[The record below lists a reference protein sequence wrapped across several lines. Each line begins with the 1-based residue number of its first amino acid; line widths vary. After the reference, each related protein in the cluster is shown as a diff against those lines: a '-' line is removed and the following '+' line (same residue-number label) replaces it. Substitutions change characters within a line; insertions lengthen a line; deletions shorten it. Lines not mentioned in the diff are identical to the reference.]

1 MGIDNNFEMAFF
13 KSQIAAGIMLPY
25 SGSVFV
31 SIKDTDKT
39 NAMLNALRNLN
50 DIGFILIAT
59 AGTKLF
65 LDEAGI
71 KNKFVKKVFE
81 GRPNIADLLID
92 NKISIVMNTT
102 EGEQSI
108 RDSKD
113 IRQLALD
120 KKIPYYTTARGIIA
134 AIFSL
139 KENKKHDYLVKS
151 IQEYHL

>member
-1 MGIDNNFEMAFF
+1 MGID
-13 KSQIAAGIMLPY
+13 L
-25 SGSVFV
+25 
-31 SIKDTDKT
+31 
-39 NAMLNALRNLN
+39 
-50 DIGFILIAT
+50 IGFILIAT

-65 LDEAGI
+65 LDKAGI
-71 KNKFVKKVFE
+71 KNNLVKKVFE

-92 NKISIVMNTT
+92 SKISIVMNTT

-139 KENKKHDYLVKS
+139 KENKKYDYLVKS
-151 IQEYHL
+151 IQEYHI

>member
-13 KSQIAAGIMLPY
+13 KSQIAAGIMLPH
-25 SGSVFV
+25 SGSAFI

-39 NAMLNALRNLN
+39 EMMLDALRELK
-50 DIGFILIAT
+50 DIGFKLIAT

-65 LDEAGI
+65 LDRAGI
-71 KNKFVKKVFE
+71 KNKLVRKVFE
-81 GRPNIADLLID
+81 GRPNIVDLLID

-139 KENKKHDYLVKS
+139 KENKKYDYLVKS
-151 IQEYHL
+151 IQEYHI